1 MATNEKGS
9 RGTIRSVLT
18 LKETLLLCD
27 CIKAHYVELNKNNQE
42 FAEFATEQ
50 LKEKLRFPLNHSHIV
65 SALVALGIP
74 NNQTRR
80 VVARVEDSYG
90 LAVRVQALEDQ
101 LARLTKFVREQSPWK
116 TV

>member
-9 RGTIRSVLT
+9 RSTVRSVLT

-42 FAEFATEQ
+42 FAEFATEK
-50 LKEKLRFPLNHSHIV
+50 LKEQLRFPLNHSHIV
-65 SALVALGIP
+65 SALAAMGIP

-101 LARLTKFVREQSPWK
+101 LARLTKSMREQWPWK
-116 TV
+116 PA